1 MIDHPK
7 SATTVLALLL
17 LLGCGSDAPPS
28 AGVDSS
34 ATTPPAVAIE
44 PAADA
49 AAMPRVILAEA
60 AIITAGIALERVA
73 DASGSP
79 VQADVEAPGTVAS
92 DPARNALVSPR
103 AAGRLESVRA
113 VVGDRVS
120 AGQLLAEVQSPAFVA
135 AQADFLGATRRA
147 RLLSSTQDST
157 GGRALADAARQRLA
171 LYGLS
176 RAEQD
181 QLEQRGAPLPLLP
194 VRAPFS
200 GSLVEDGLLPGA
212 AVEAGSTIFRV
223 VDLREVDI
231 IADVPERQLPLLR
244 RGQRATVRLAAY
256 PDVTIEGIVERI
268 VDELNPTT
276 RTIRAVVHAGNAR
289 GILRPGMFATV
300 VLHVA
305 PAAVKQQS
313 TTAVTIPASAVLT
326 EGVLRYAFVAVGER
340 TFERRTLQLGQDE
353 VALGTDSRRLV
364 RVLSGIAPG
373 EQVVVKGAFTLKSEL
388 AKAAFAEDE

>member
-1 MIDHPK
+1 
-7 SATTVLALLL
+7 
-17 LLGCGSDAPPS
+17 
-28 AGVDSS
+28 
-34 ATTPPAVAIE
+34 
-44 PAADA
+44 
-49 AAMPRVILAEA
+49 MPRVELAEA
-60 AIITAGIALERVA
+60 ALITTGIALEQAA
-73 DASGSP
+73 DASSNP
-79 VQADVEAPGTVAS
+79 VEADVEAPGTVMS

-103 AAGRLESVRA
+103 AAGRLETVRA
-113 VVGDRVS
+113 VVGDRVTK
-120 AGQLLAEVQSPAFVA
+120 GQLLAEVQSAAFVA
-135 AQADFLGATRRA
+135 AQVDFLNAQRRA
-147 RLLSSTQDST
+147 RLLDATPDSS
-157 GGRALADAARQRLA
+157 GGRALAEAARQRLGV
-171 LYGLS
+171 YGLS
-176 RAEQD
+176 RGEQE

-200 GSLVEDGLLPGA
+200 GSLMDAGVLAGA
-212 AVEAGSTIFRV
+212 AVEAGSAIFRI

-244 RGQRATVRLAAY
+244 RGQRASVRLAAY
-256 PDVTIEGIVERI
+256 PDVTIEGVVERI
-268 VDELNPTT
+268 VDELNPVT

-305 PAAVKQQS
+305 PTVPKQAR
-313 TTAVTIPASAVLT
+313 TGAVTIPASAVLT
-326 EGVLRYAFVAVGER
+326 EGILRYAFVAVGAR
-340 TFERRTLQLGQDE
+340 TFERRTLQLGQHE